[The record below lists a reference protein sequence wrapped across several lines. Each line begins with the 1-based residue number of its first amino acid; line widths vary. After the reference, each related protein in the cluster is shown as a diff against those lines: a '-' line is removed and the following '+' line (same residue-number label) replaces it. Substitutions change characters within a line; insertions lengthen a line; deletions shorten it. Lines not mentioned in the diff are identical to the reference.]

1 MTAAEVCFD
10 LGSQADSTMNNRILI
25 VDDEPNIV
33 VSLEFLMRR
42 EGYEVSVAR
51 DGEEGLA
58 SIRAELPD
66 LVLLDVMMP
75 KLSGYDVCQEVRS
88 DPALAGIRIVLLT
101 AASARSAD
109 VDKGLALGADAYIPK
124 PFGTRDLVIQVNS
137 LLDAE
142 SAIKAFA

>member
-1 MTAAEVCFD
+1 
-10 LGSQADSTMNNRILI
+10 MNNRILI

-51 DGEEGLA
+51 DGEDGLA

-75 KLSGYDVCQEVRS
+75 KLNGYDVCQQVRS

-109 VDKGLALGADAYIPK
+109 VDKGMALGADAYIPK

-142 SAIKAFA
+142 FAIEAFA

>member
-1 MTAAEVCFD
+1 VGGQTD
-10 LGSQADSTMNNRILI
+10 GTMNNRILI

-42 EGYEVSVAR
+42 EGYAVSVAR

-75 KLSGYDVCQEVRS
+75 KLNGYDVCQQVRS
-88 DPALAGIRIVLLT
+88 DPALARIRIVLLT

-109 VDKGLALGADAYIPK
+109 VDKGLALGDDAYIPK
-124 PFGTRDLVIQVNS
+124 PFGTRDLVIQVHS

>member
-1 MTAAEVCFD
+1 
-10 LGSQADSTMNNRILI
+10 MNNRILI

-42 EGYEVSVAR
+42 EGYAVSVAR

-75 KLSGYDVCQEVRS
+75 KLNGYDVCQQVRS
-88 DPALAGIRIVLLT
+88 DPALARIRIVLLT